1 MSHEGHPGFLRRLS
15 FRYFL
20 GSFNSSRAGRTAKV
34 WHLLTRMICKGTQKE
49 RELRQLDAAI
59 YKALLRNEKEL
70 AVETFKLKSGESH

>member
-1 MSHEGHPGFLRRLS
+1 
-15 FRYFL
+15 
-20 GSFNSSRAGRTAKV
+20 
-34 WHLLTRMICKGTQKE
+34 MICKGTQKE